1 VDWKLLADV
10 PPDEV
15 HDLLQIARRRHFARN
30 EVVFHRD
37 DPGDALHLIA
47 EGRFSIRVMTPLG
60 QVATIALRG
69 PGDSFGEMALLSEDA
84 RRSATVTAI
93 EDAETFAVTRGDFER
108 LRLRHPGVNE
118 LLLRFLQNEV
128 RLLNERLLE
137 ALYVPVDQRILRR
150 LVEAA
155 ALFPHGENQALVTLP
170 QESLAELAGASRSTV
185 NQVLRAEE
193 RRGLI
198 ELQRGRTHI
207 LDLATLRQRARR
219 H

>member
-1 VDWKLLADV
+1 MEWRLLADV

-15 HDLLQIARRRHFARN
+15 RELLQLARRRRFGRN

-47 EGRFSIRVMTPLG
+47 KGRFSIRVMTPLG

-69 PGDSFGEMALLSEDA
+69 PGESFGEMALLSEDA

-93 EDAETFAVTRGDFER
+93 EEAETFAVTRGDFER
-108 LRLRHPGVNE
+108 LRLRNPSVNE

-137 ALYVPVDQRILRR
+137 ALFVPVERRILRR

-155 ALFPHGENQALVTLP
+155 ALFPYGENEAVVTLT

-198 ELQRGRTHI
+198 ELQRGSTHI
-207 LDLATLRQRARR
+207 LDLVALTKRARR
-219 H
+219 P

>member
-1 VDWKLLADV
+1 MEWRLLADV

-15 HDLLQIARRRHFARN
+15 RDLLEIARRRHFARN

-47 EGRFSIRVMTPLG
+47 KGRFSIRVMTPLG

-93 EDAETFAVTRGDFER
+93 EEAETFAVTRSDFER
-108 LRLRHPGVNE
+108 LRLRYPGVNE

-137 ALYVPVDQRILRR
+137 ALYVPVERRILRR

-155 ALFPHGENQALVTLP
+155 ALFPHGENEAVITLT
-170 QESLAELAGASRSTV
+170 QESLAEMVG
-185 NQVLRAEE
+185 E
-193 RRGLI
+193 
-198 ELQRGRTHI
+198 
-207 LDLATLRQRARR
+207 
-219 H
+219 